1 MNISNNNSSD
11 NFLKEWNKYSK
22 YLWFDN
28 DINIWLDISKINFNE
43 EIISKYEKR
52 FENVFTAITKLES
65 GEYSNIDE
73 NRQVGH
79 YWLRNSSLSPNNNIK
94 NSIDSE
100 IEKIKSFGKKII
112 NGDLKNIDGKSFT
125 DVLWIGIGGSA
136 LGPLLII
143 ESLQVN
149 DDGLK
154 FSFID
159 NIDPFLISEKLEL
172 LSTKLSTTLF
182 VVVSKSGGTPEPRIA
197 MEIIR
202 KNIIKKN
209 INWSSQSVA
218 ITMKDSKLYEI
229 AKRDNWL
236 EIFDLP
242 DWVGGRTSITSSV
255 GLLPLALINQDIL
268 IFLDGASKMDQLT
281 RNTDIYKNPSAL
293 LAISWY
299 LCGDGEGRRDMVV
312 LPYRDRLQVFSKY
325 LQQLIMESL
334 GKKLDRN
341 GSLVHQGI
349 SVFGNKGST
358 DQHAYVQQLR
368 DGIDNF
374 FCIFIEL
381 LDYPFDLDHTNLDNP
396 KDYLSGFLQGT
407 RQALSN
413 EGRQSITITLDKL
426 NSYSLGSLIAL
437 FERAVSFYAEL
448 ININAYDQPGV
459 EAGKKAAA
467 KVIDLQKEIQSL
479 LNTGKTY
486 TFDEILSLNNENNP
500 ENIFFILR
508 QMTYANPNYLVEGNW
523 SKPESLIFMKK

>member
-229 AKRDNWL
+229 L
-236 EIFDLP
+236 
-242 DWVGGRTSITSSV
+242 V
-255 GLLPLALINQDIL
+255 
-268 IFLDGASKMDQLT
+268 
-281 RNTDIYKNPSAL
+281 
-293 LAISWY
+293 
-299 LCGDGEGRRDMVV
+299 
-312 LPYRDRLQVFSKY
+312 
-325 LQQLIMESL
+325 
-334 GKKLDRN
+334 KL
-341 GSLVHQGI
+341 
-349 SVFGNKGST
+349 
-358 DQHAYVQQLR
+358 
-368 DGIDNF
+368 
-374 FCIFIEL
+374 
-381 LDYPFDLDHTNLDNP
+381 
-396 KDYLSGFLQGT
+396 
-407 RQALSN
+407 
-413 EGRQSITITLDKL
+413 
-426 NSYSLGSLIAL
+426 
-437 FERAVSFYAEL
+437 
-448 ININAYDQPGV
+448 
-459 EAGKKAAA
+459 
-467 KVIDLQKEIQSL
+467 
-479 LNTGKTY
+479 
-486 TFDEILSLNNENNP
+486 
-500 ENIFFILR
+500 
-508 QMTYANPNYLVEGNW
+508 
-523 SKPESLIFMKK
+523 